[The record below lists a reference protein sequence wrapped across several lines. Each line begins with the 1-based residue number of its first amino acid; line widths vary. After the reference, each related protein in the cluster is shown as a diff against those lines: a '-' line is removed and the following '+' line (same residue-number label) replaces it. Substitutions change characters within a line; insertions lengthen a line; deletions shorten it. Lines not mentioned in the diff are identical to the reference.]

1 MSVKFPNYTGPH
13 GELFDAQYTLFEAT
27 IVKFKATLA
36 DGFQLKDLADWAP
49 LASDSYDIA
58 KTLFPDG
65 FSKGEVIE
73 VAAYIYWAIN
83 PMPFIPVFI
92 EKWLI
97 IDMAIP
103 FAVNSAWDAVEKF
116 KKKVS

>member
-1 MSVKFPNYTGPH
+1 MSTKVPNYTGPH
-13 GELFDAQYTLFEAT
+13 GELFDASYASFETT
-27 IVKFKATLA
+27 IAKFKATLD

-49 LASDSYDIA
+49 LASDSYDVA
-58 KTLFPDG
+58 KKLFPN
-65 FSKGEVIE
+65 FTKAEVIE

-83 PMPFIPVFI
+83 PMPFIPAFV